1 MAASAV
7 YTSCIK
13 TMERMDESKAPEP
26 VITNTDDGMVRVAV
40 GDEFG
45 WVSSH
50 HLVPPKVNQLT
61 QTWEMKHNKS

>member
-1 MAASAV
+1 
-7 YTSCIK
+7 
-13 TMERMDESKAPEP
+13 MERMDESKAPEP
-26 VITNTDDGMVRVAV
+26 VITNTDDGMVRVSV

>member
-1 MAASAV
+1 
-7 YTSCIK
+7 
-13 TMERMDESKAPEP
+13 MERMAEHKIPEP
-26 VITNTDDGMVRVAV
+26 VITNTDDGMVRIDV

-61 QTWEMKHNKS
+61 QTWLMKHKPG

>member
-1 MAASAV
+1 
-7 YTSCIK
+7 
-13 TMERMDESKAPEP
+13 MERMDEIKAPEP

-61 QTWEMKHNKS
+61 RIWQTKHRRS

>member
-1 MAASAV
+1 MV
-7 YTSCIK
+7 YMTSTK

-40 GDEFG
+40 GNEFG